1 VPKKGGMG
9 TALLSV
15 FVGAGAVLLVWFV
28 VSTLDEVV
36 AVAHGRRPH
45 VRR

>member
-1 VPKKGGMG
+1 MG

-15 FVGAGAVLLVWFV
+15 FVGAGAVLLLWFV

-36 AVAHGRRPH
+36 AVAHGRRAHVRHGH

>member
-1 VPKKGGMG
+1 MG
-9 TALLSV
+9 TALLSIA
-15 FVGAGAVLLVWFV
+15 VGAGAVLLVWVV

-36 AVAHGRRPH
+36 AVAHGRRAH